1 MAITAPTLNSVTISS
16 TTATLNITPPVD
28 AAYAL
33 CQIFYKKYGL
43 SAWTL
48 GNTYVGSQ
56 GVAGNA
62 TQSGLLADTL
72 YQFMILAA
80 DSSSRYSAPS
90 SVIIAH
96 GMELVAENNLF
107 VTNAM
112 TLLANSTQ
120 FQSFVGAST
129 VEGALLRIHN
139 RDINSM
145 RETPYFPC
153 ATVYFMN
160 DTTERYNNDLN
171 IKNMDIKIQ
180 FFKQVTDEK
189 DRDEPQLCTDFM
201 NDIGKIE
208 YELNLLNG
216 VDSFLNFRNSLLDH
230 EPVFGGLVDSDNQ
243 DLIMTTLTL
252 QAGF

>member
-1 MAITAPTLNSVTISS
+1 MAITAPTLNSVVISG

-43 SAWTL
+43 SDWTL
-48 GNTYVGSQ
+48 GSTYVGSQ
-56 GVAGNA
+56 GVAGSA

-90 SVIIAH
+90 TVIITH
-96 GMELVAENNLF
+96 GIELVAENNLF
-107 VTNAM
+107 ITNAM

-129 VEGALLRIHN
+129 VDGALLRIHD

-153 ATVYFMN
+153 ATVYFYGDN
-160 DTTERYNNDLN
+160 TTRYSNELN
-171 IKNMDIKIQ
+171 IKNMEIQIQ

-189 DRDEPQLCTDFM
+189 DRNE
-201 NDIGKIE
+201 KIE
-208 YELNLLNG
+208 YELNR
-216 VDSFLNFRNSLLDH
+216 FL
-230 EPVFGGLVDSDNQ
+230 EP
-243 DLIMTTLTL
+243 DLI
-252 QAGF
+252 